1 MLICIHFTIQVPP
14 TWRSFLTDQR
24 GPRLLQGVLNS
35 RTLSLRAGTC
45 RERQDMETRERIR
58 YRLEEMSRK
67 EMVEKERIQ
76 RSQAETNEL
85 FLTVPSE
92 DAISEEHQSNLEQE
106 DTAENTGDSDSI
118 KLILYTKSLIK
129 LLLNI

>member
-45 RERQDMETRERIR
+45 RERQEMETREMIR

-67 EMVEKERIQ
+67 EMVEKERFQ
-76 RSQAETNEL
+76 RSHAETNEL
-85 FLTVPSE
+85 LFSVPSE
-92 DAISEEHQSNLEQE
+92 RCY
-106 DTAENTGDSDSI
+106 
-118 KLILYTKSLIK
+118 K
-129 LLLNI
+129 